1 MLKKIVLGIAVMSLV
16 LAAPSLAHD
25 PPDLI
30 IPAAQFPAGLEPIID
45 GNPVEWGPI
54 SVETY
59 GSVGELLFPV
69 GAATKEGR
77 VLENAGQGEIN
88 PADFQI
94 RHKLGWSPNTNMMYW
109 HTEVYDDLHV
119 TSRLD
124 PGRFWVDD
132 SIEYGFNFKHQAID
146 DQVYNKG
153 DVSTQFTYKWAVP
166 PREGQYEFLNP
177 RPERVW
183 LLDGTKWLNFEYT
196 FEGDEF
202 GESTYFYEVSITPI
216 EELPNT
222 EDATEDQAVEGILQE
237 GMVVHWGN
245 MISDTDEDFI
255 GTEDQ
260 IRETQWSTAPSGAA
274 GRSSTDVL
282 LAPIDPGITFVEQSG
297 STAVEAASWA
307 NIKAQYR

>member
-1 MLKKIVLGIAVMSLV
+1 MLKRIILGIAVLSV
-16 LAAPSLAHD
+16 GLAAPSLAHD
-25 PPDLI
+25 PPDLL
-30 IPAAQFPAGLEPIID
+30 IPAVQFPPGAEPVID
-45 GNPVEWGPI
+45 GNPAEWGVV
-54 SVETY
+54 SVDTY
-59 GSVGELLFPV
+59 GSVGELLYPV
-69 GAATKEGR
+69 GAATGEGR

-94 RHKLGWSPNTNMMYW
+94 RHKVGWSPSTNKFYW
-109 HTEVYDDLHV
+109 LTEVFDDLHV

-146 DQVYNKG
+146 DQVYSEG
-153 DVSTQFTYKWAVP
+153 DVSTQFTYKWTLP
-166 PREGQYEFLNP
+166 PLEGQYEFLAP
-177 RPERVW
+177 RAERTW
-183 LLDGTKWLNFEYT
+183 LRDGTKWIDIEYT

-222 EDATEDQAVEGILQE
+222 EDATEDQAVEGIMQE
-237 GMVVHWGN
+237 GMIVHWGN
-245 MISDTDEDFI
+245 MISDTDADFI

-274 GRSSTDVL
+274 GRSVTDVL
-282 LAPIDPGITFVEQSG
+282 LAPIDPGITFAERA
-297 STAVEAASWA
+297 TAVEAASWA
-307 NIKAQYR
+307 RIKAQYQ